1 MQVIHP
7 VWKRLLFESMWYC
20 TILVGVIFGIVI
32 APVLSAIAHFIWESA
47 LFQSFPVWMTFWIQV
62 RWVYVI
68 WVAIWLIIALYI
80 FGGMYYRLQKYAS
93 RKGVSAER
101 LALVKYALKKD
112 LEEIEQMSIKEI
124 NDVYD
129 NHRVVYE
136 FKEEYY

>member
-1 MQVIHP
+1 MRVIHP
-7 VWKRLLFESMWYC
+7 VWKQLLLQTLWYF
-20 TILVGVIFGIVI
+20 TTLVGAAFGIVV
-32 APVLSAIAHFIWESA
+32 APIFSAIAHLTWESA
-47 LFQSFPVWMTFWIQV
+47 LLQSFPEWMTFWVQV

-80 FGGMYYRLQKYAS
+80 FGGMYYQLQKYAS
-93 RKGVSAER
+93 RKGVTAEK